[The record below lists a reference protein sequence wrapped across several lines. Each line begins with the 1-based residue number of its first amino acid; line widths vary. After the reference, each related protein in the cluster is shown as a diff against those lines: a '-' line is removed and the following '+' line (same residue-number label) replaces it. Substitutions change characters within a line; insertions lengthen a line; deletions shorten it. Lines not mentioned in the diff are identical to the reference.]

1 MNFLKRATPWMITLV
16 ILLGVYVA
24 SYVWWYKPNQL
35 TGAITIGSG
44 SGSIHMPL
52 IKTKN
57 TLLDQF
63 YMPLRLCEEE
73 RTKQKARK
81 ELLRQCQGEWEGHV
95 QLRSEDFTNYYHTQ
109 FRRVRASIQG
119 DQFKITWAESM
130 PELVGVSWKIGCEY
144 DKSPNHLGFSS
155 NTSYPEYSSIF
166 LTYVSAPSGK
176 ETLREGLHIMM
187 SGGTPSINELV
198 RPATTTTTSSP
209 TP

>member
-1 MNFLKRATPWMITLV
+1 MSILKRATPWMVTLL
-16 ILLGVYVA
+16 ILFVAYWA
-24 SYVWWYKPNQL
+24 SYVWYYKPNM
-35 TGAITIGSG
+35 GFRWWFSG
-44 SGSIHMPL
+44 SAT
-52 IKTKN
+52 TKDK
-57 TLLDQF
+57 LLDKV
-63 YMPLRLCEEE
+63 YYPLRLLDNEW
-73 RTKQKARK
+73 TKQKTRK
-81 ELLRQCQGEWEGHV
+81 ELLRQCQGDWEGLV
-95 QLRSEDFTNYYHTQ
+95 RLRSEDYTNYYHTQ

-198 RPATTTTTSSP
+198 RPAAAQTTP
-209 TP
+209 PKK